1 MSESI
6 ISYLKRKEIIWTEVG
21 KSSIVRASR
30 LVAAKVAEATTT
42 ATGAVAIT
50 AFPQA
55 APTTTSEAEVTVAA
69 EATITTE
76 AVLADRAAFRVKSP
90 SQAPNLANK
99 QDSSQITSK

>member
-1 MSESI
+1 M
-6 ISYLKRKEIIWTEVG
+6 
-21 KSSIVRASR
+21 
-30 LVAAKVAEATTT
+30 AAKVAEATTT